1 MTREEKELLLKDL
14 SARLPYR
21 VRCECRNGLGGGAT
35 DMGVLKFIGNCSGVI
50 SNYYEDVPIDSGFV
64 NNVFYPVENI
74 KPYLRPLSSMT
85 EGEKEEFI
93 RYAGYEVEESVNG
106 RHYEYY
112 LKDYVGTPESPT
124 YNYDSIDWLNSRHF
138 DYRGLIGKGLALEA
152 PEWMYKSMKLVSYMY
167 SYSGDGGLCLSNRKE
182 WDANERYLYFDA
194 EKWTMEKIYDTV
206 KTLYRKYESLG
217 PAWTLGEVMDR
228 IRDTMVPFINET
240 DGVYRDK
247 KFSWVS
253 INKEKR
259 IDPREHEIIPWELDG
274 RTCNL
279 DYDK

>member
-1 MTREEKELLLKDL
+1 MTKEERELLFKDL
-14 SARLPYR
+14 CARLPYKVKVYGNYR
-21 VRCECRNGLGGGAT
+21 YSNGDEIVDDKKIKA
-35 DMGVLKFIGNCSGVI
+35 
-50 SNYYEDVPIDSGFV
+50 IDLSSLDWFV
-64 NNVFYPVENI
+64 NGIDI

-85 EGEKEEFI
+85 EEEKKELLTLLVGE
-93 RYAGYEVEESVNG
+93 
-106 RHYEYY
+106 
-112 LKDYVGTPESPT
+112 
-124 YNYDSIDWLNSRHF
+124 DSISHFKVENDGIANTDENIQFGHSWQYHWLNFSNENMSLYADWLNSHHF

-182 WDANERYLYFDA
+182 WDASEGHLYFDA
-194 EKWTMEKIYDTV
+194 DKWTMEKIYDSV

-217 PAWTLGEVMDR
+217 HTWTLGEVIDH

-240 DGVYRDK
+240 DGVYRDRMG
-247 KFSWVS
+247 SWESVRE
-253 INKEKR
+253 EKR
-259 IDPREHEIIPWELDG
+259 IDPREYETIPWELNG